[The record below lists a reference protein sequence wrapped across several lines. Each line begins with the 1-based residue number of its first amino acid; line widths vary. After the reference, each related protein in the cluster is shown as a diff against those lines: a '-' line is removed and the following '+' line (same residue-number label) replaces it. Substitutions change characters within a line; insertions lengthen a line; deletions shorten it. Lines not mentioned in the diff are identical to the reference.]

1 MGPTTFN
8 NHKAIV
14 GGNDT
19 ACDSKQ
25 TMRAMCRIDR
35 EEQAGYLITAGQ
47 PLRHK
52 LGDGVWST

>member
-1 MGPTTFN
+1 MGSTTFN
-8 NHKAIV
+8 NRKAIV

-35 EEQAGYLITAGQ
+35 EEQTGYLRTAGQ
-47 PLRHK
+47 LLRHR
-52 LGDGVWST
+52 LGDGVWGM

>member
-19 ACDSKQ
+19 ACGSKQ
-25 TMRAMCRIDR
+25 TMGAIRRNDG
-35 EEQAGYLITAGQ
+35 EGQAG
-47 PLRHK
+47 
-52 LGDGVWST
+52 

>member
-35 EEQAGYLITAGQ
+35 GEQAGYLITAGS
-47 PLRHK
+47 PY
-52 LGDGVWST
+52 GIS

>member
-14 GGNDT
+14 VGNDT

-25 TMRAMCRIDR
+25 TSTRYAATTARGRRA
-35 EEQAGYLITAGQ
+35 
-47 PLRHK
+47 
-52 LGDGVWST
+52 S

>member
-19 ACDSKQ
+19 AYGSKQ
-25 TMRAMCRIDR
+25 TMRTICRIDR
-35 EEQAGYLITAGQ
+35 KEQAGYFITAGQ
-47 PLRHK
+47 PLRHR
-52 LGDGVWST
+52 LGDGVWGV

>member
-8 NHKAIV
+8 SHKAIV

-25 TMRAMCRIDR
+25 TSTRYA
-35 EEQAGYLITAGQ
+35 ATTARSRQG
-47 PLRHK
+47 
-52 LGDGVWST
+52 S

>member
-25 TMRAMCRIDR
+25 TMRAMWI
-35 EEQAGYLITAGQ
+35 ASKML
-47 PLRHK
+47 
-52 LGDGVWST
+52 V

>member
-25 TMRAMCRIDR
+25 TMRVMCRIDR

-47 PLRHK
+47 PLRHR

>member
-1 MGPTTFN
+1 MGSTTFN

-25 TMRAMCRIDR
+25 TMRAIRRDDG
-35 EEQAGYLITAGQ
+35 EGQAE
-47 PLRHK
+47 
-52 LGDGVWST
+52 

>member
-25 TMRAMCRIDR
+25 TSTRYAATTARGRRA
-35 EEQAGYLITAGQ
+35 
-47 PLRHK
+47 
-52 LGDGVWST
+52 S